1 MEVSQEKV
9 IKVSKIKISNILG
22 IESLEFSPT
31 GMTMVEGPNG
41 TGKSSTLD
49 AIKSI
54 VDGGHDATLL
64 RKGAEKG
71 EVVLVLDDGVVIT
84 KKVTDIGST
93 LDVRHPELGKI
104 SRPKAYIE
112 KIADALSVNP
122 VQILLAP
129 PKKRLEAVLES
140 IPMYLTEEE
149 IHTISPGLSGE
160 VNCCGHAMEVFSRID
175 KHLKDLRTG
184 INRLIRDKQST
195 IAEMERVNPAGELA
209 NWTALVLDAE
219 SEMADLQVQATE
231 NKGEILRS
239 CQEEVAKAEAEYTG
253 EYSELEREFRT
264 AKDRLVKKREDQK
277 VASET
282 RKQNQLEK
290 LRGWYEP
297 AYEQL
302 AAKLAEGKAGAE
314 ANEKAKA
321 MRSILEKVRSEL
333 EGALKESS
341 GYTEIMERFQRLK
354 ESKLKDLPIKGM
366 EIVDGEIKLD
376 GIPFDRLNLS
386 RKVELAVQ
394 IAKIRAGALP
404 LICIDGVELMDS
416 NTFELFREEIR
427 RNGMQAVVS
436 RVSDKPFAVRG
447 EAA

>member
-1 MEVSQEKV
+1 
-9 IKVSKIKISNILG
+9 
-22 IESLEFSPT
+22 
-31 GMTMVEGPNG
+31 MV
-41 TGKSSTLD
+41 
-49 AIKSI
+49 
-54 VDGGHDATLL
+54 
-64 RKGAEKG
+64 
-71 EVVLVLDDGVVIT
+71 T
-84 KKVTDIGST
+84 K
-93 LDVRHPELGKI
+93 R
-104 SRPKAYIE
+104 
-112 KIADALSVNP
+112 
-122 VQILLAP
+122 QW
-129 PKKRLEAVLES
+129 
-140 IPMYLTEEE
+140 
-149 IHTISPGLSGE
+149 
-160 VNCCGHAMEVFSRID
+160 
-175 KHLKDLRTG
+175 
-184 INRLIRDKQST
+184 RDKQST

-219 SEMADLQVQATE
+219 SEMADLQIQATE

-239 CQEEVAKAEAEYTG
+239 CQEEVVKAEAEYTG
-253 EYSELEREFRT
+253 EYSELEREFRA

-277 VASET
+277 AASET

-314 ANEKAKA
+314 ANEKVKA
-321 MRSILEKVRSEL
+321 MRSILEKVRLEL

-341 GYTEIMERFQRLK
+341 GYTEQMEKLQELK

-376 GIPFDRLNLS
+376 GISFDRLNLS

-394 IAKIRAGALP
+394 IAKIRAGSLP
-404 LICIDGVELMDS
+404 LICNDGVELMDS
-416 NTFELFREEIR
+416 NTFELSREEIR